1 MIENKWFNGTNYHI
15 KCPAGLCIA
24 IDSVIDKNIKV
35 RIFYGVNGVDSL
47 VTYYIVGYIRRISSE
62 SKIPLL
68 AETTSSTDGAKI
80 KTNNIV
86 KITIID
92 DGKILYQHPN
102 YRLGR
107 FNIWRMPENKH
118 FPELQF
124 ALHRDG
130 VVIKYFK
137 EEITA
142 AKYITFLEGKINSME
157 EEIGNRF
164 INCVK
169 LSSRKN
175 L

>member
-15 KCPAGLCIA
+15 KCPAELCIA

-35 RIFYGVNGVDSL
+35 RIFYGVSGVDSL
-47 VTYYIVGYIRRISSE
+47 VTDNTIGYIRRISTK

-68 AETTSSTDGAKI
+68 AETFSSTIGFKI
-80 KTNNIV
+80 ITNNIV
-86 KITIID
+86 KLMVVD
-92 DGKILYQHPN
+92 NGEVLYQHPN

-107 FNIWRMPENKH
+107 FIVWRMPENKH

-130 VVIKYFK
+130 VAIKYFK

-157 EEIGNRF
+157 ETIGNRF
-164 INCVK
+164 INCIK
-169 LSSRKN
+169 SASR
-175 L
+175 